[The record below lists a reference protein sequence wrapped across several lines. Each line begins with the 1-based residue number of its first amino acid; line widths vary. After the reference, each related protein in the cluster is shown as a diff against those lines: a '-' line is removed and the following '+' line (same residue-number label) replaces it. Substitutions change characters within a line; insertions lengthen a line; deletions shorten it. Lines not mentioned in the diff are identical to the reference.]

1 MDLVIKNGIV
11 LTMNKGME
19 IVHQGW
25 VGVDK
30 GCIAG
35 IGSHDTLPVP
45 GAKTVIDAR
54 GGIIMPGLV
63 NCHTHAPMTLFRGL
77 ARDLPPLAWL
87 NRHVSPADERLTRE
101 AVYQGSL
108 LACAEMIL
116 SGTTCFCDSYWFG
129 EAVARAAATTG
140 MRAVV
145 GEVLN
150 GFSGCGE
157 MEDGFDRAQKM
168 VAQWGKPGRVT
179 VAVAP
184 LFAPDADPELLKR
197 AADLA
202 RKNRVPLVIEVAQTG
217 SEVSQIAR
225 KHGKSPVEF
234 LESLGLLG
242 PGLVACHS
250 IHLTEND
257 MELYRH
263 YHVRVAH
270 CPESDMALGSGVAP
284 IPRLLGLGI
293 TVGLGTDACAS
304 NGDLDLF
311 CEMDTAAKLHKVVA
325 MDPEVIDAET
335 AVKMATING
344 AKVLGLDRITGSL
357 ETGKRADIIVV
368 GLSGHHLV
376 PMYNPYS
383 HLVYSAAGSD
393 VAASVIDGKLVMD
406 NRALLTMDV
415 GAVMD
420 GVQTLCQNLGG
431 L

>member
-1 MDLVIKNGIV
+1 
-11 LTMNKGME
+11 
-19 IVHQGW
+19 
-25 VGVDK
+25 
-30 GCIAG
+30 
-35 IGSHDTLPVP
+35 
-45 GAKTVIDAR
+45 
-54 GGIIMPGLV
+54 
-63 NCHTHAPMTLFRGL
+63 
-77 ARDLPPLAWL
+77 
-87 NRHVSPADERLTRE
+87 
-101 AVYQGSL
+101 
-108 LACAEMIL
+108 
-116 SGTTCFCDSYWFG
+116 
-129 EAVARAAATTG
+129 

-150 GFSGCGE
+150 GFPGRDE
-157 MEDGFDRAQKM
+157 MEDGFDRAGEM
-168 VAQWGKPGRVT
+168 VAHWGKHARVT

-184 LFAPDADPELLKR
+184 LWAPGAAPELLTR
-197 AADLA
+197 AAALA
-202 RKNRVPLVIEVAQTG
+202 RQNGVSLVMEVAQTG
-217 SEVSQIAR
+217 SGVSQIAQ
-225 KHGKSPVEF
+225 KHGNSPVEF

-242 PGLVACHS
+242 PDLVACHS
-250 IHLTEND
+250 IHLTETD
-257 MELYRH
+257 MALYKH
-263 YHVRVAH
+263 HGVKVVH
-270 CPESDMALGSGVAP
+270 CPESDMTLGSGVAP

-368 GLSGHHLV
+368 DLSGHHLV

-415 GAVMD
+415 DRVMD
-420 GVQTLCQNLGG
+420 GVQALCRSRGG
-431 L
+431 R

>member
-1 MDLVIKNGIV
+1 
-11 LTMNKGME
+11 
-19 IVHQGW
+19 
-25 VGVDK
+25 VGVDQ
-30 GCIAG
+30 GGIAG
-35 IGSHDTLPVP
+35 IGSHDTLPAP

-77 ARDLPPLAWL
+77 ARDLPPMQWL
-87 NRHVSPADERLTRE
+87 NRHVSPTDQRLTRE

-129 EAVARAAATTG
+129 EAVARAAATTS

-145 GEVLN
+145 GEVFN
-150 GFSGCGE
+150 GFPGWGE
-157 MEDGFDRAQKM
+157 MAAGFDRAGEM
-168 VAQWGKPGRVT
+168 VAQWGNHARVT

-184 LFAPDADPELLKR
+184 LWAPDAPLELLTR
-197 AADLA
+197 AAALA
-202 RKNRVPLVIEVAQTG
+202 GQNGTPLVIAVAQTRNEVAQ
-217 SEVSQIAR
+217 IAK
-225 KHGKSPVEF
+225 KHGKSPVEL

-242 PGLVACHS
+242 PDLVACHS

-257 MELYRH
+257 MELYKH
-263 YHVRVAH
+263 SGVKVVH
-270 CPESDMALGSGVAP
+270 CPESDMTLGSGVAP

-311 CEMDTAAKLHKVVA
+311 CEMDTAAKLHKVVR
-325 MDPEVIDAET
+325 MDPEVIDAQT

-368 GLSGHHLV
+368 DLSGHHLV

-383 HLVYSAAGSD
+383 HLVYAAAGSD
-393 VAASVIDGKLVMD
+393 VAASVIDGKRVMD
-406 NRALLTMDV
+406 NRSLLTMDV
-415 GAVMD
+415 DRVMD
-420 GVQTLCQNLGG
+420 GVQALCRSRGG
-431 L
+431 R